1 MQDNRTKI
9 FLKKYLILFNN
20 FLNDLEQSNDTKLIF
35 HGQMLHDRLEFYL
48 KKNYNN

>member
-35 HGQMLHDRLEFYL
+35 HGQMLHDRLEIYL
-48 KKNYNN
+48 KEKQ